1 MAKKTKRPRRLGKG
15 RLDLAGGFPAA
26 SDEAWRRLVKR
37 ILGDR
42 DIDEV
47 LTRKTYDG
55 IAIHPL
61 YTAEDWRPDEDA
73 SGFPGMPPYTRGH
86 RVVGQSAG
94 GWDIGQRHAHPEPSA
109 CNQAILDDVERGVT
123 SIELRLDRAG
133 RKGRDSD
140 DPAAV
145 ADIAV
150 DGIAISS
157 IEDLDTVLE
166 GVFLDACPIGLR
178 AGAAYLPTAAM
189 LIGLL
194 SRRGIAGKAFAGAFN
209 ADPLGALA
217 ELGELPTSGA
227 DALELM
233 AALARHVAEAFPAAT
248 TVAVDATVYHEA
260 GASEAQELACAVATG
275 AAYLRALTAAGLD
288 LATAFRQIA
297 LTFATDANLFLSIA
311 KLRAARRLW
320 GRVAEAC
327 GTPQA
332 TRSMRLQAVT
342 SERMM
347 LRRDPWVNIL
357 RGTVAALSAS
367 VAGADSIIVL
377 PFTTAIGLPDRAAR
391 RIARNTQLVLQQES
405 SLSRVIDPAGGSWAI
420 ESLTDAMAQEAWTL
434 FQGIEAEGGM
444 LAAIESGRI
453 QERIAAVAARRAQQ
467 VAELGN
473 PLIGTSAFP
482 DLSEQPVGIETVD
495 VPALRSQTAVR
506 LDRHRAGIARTPA
519 AVRLAALAGAAA
531 RVRCEAILE
540 GAAAGATLNALY
552 RATSGA
558 KPATAVPLRR
568 VRLGQDFDALRGA
581 SDAYLERTG
590 KRPIVF
596 LAAIGSP
603 AQYMTAAAYAR
614 NFLAAGGIAAAGDGE
629 DTDGTAAVRAFR
641 SSGARIAVLCSDEA
655 GYRGAGAGLASAL
668 TEAGAQLVYMVG
680 RPPGDAGSAAADGVK
695 GFLYE
700 GCDVLAILKAMHRV
714 MGISER

>member
-1 MAKKTKRPRRLGKG
+1 MAKKTKRSRRLGKG
-15 RLDLAGGFPAA
+15 RLDLASGFPAS
-26 SDEAWRRLVKR
+26 SDDAWQRLVKR

-42 DIDEV
+42 DIDEA
-47 LTRKTYDG
+47 LTRTTYDG

-86 RVVGQSAG
+86 RLVGLSTG
-94 GWDIGQRHAHPEPSA
+94 GWDIRQRHAHPDASA
-109 CNQAILDDVERGVT
+109 CNQAILEDLERGVT

-133 RKGRDSD
+133 RKGRDGD
-140 DPAAV
+140 DPAAA

-150 DGIAISS
+150 DGIAIST
-157 IEDLDTVLE
+157 IGDLDVVLE
-166 GVFLDACPIGLR
+166 GVFLDACPVGLR
-178 AGAAYLPTAAM
+178 AGAAYLPAAAM

-194 SRRGIAGKAFAGAFN
+194 SRRGIAAEAFAGAFN

-227 DALELM
+227 DALDLM
-233 AALARHVAEAFPAAT
+233 AGLARHVAEAFPAAT
-248 TVAVDATVYHEA
+248 AVGVDATVYHEA
-260 GASEAQELACAVATG
+260 GSSEAQELACAVATG
-275 AAYLRALTAAGLD
+275 TAYLRALTAAGLD
-288 LATAFRQIA
+288 LAAAFGQIA
-297 LTFATDANLFLSIA
+297 FTFATDANLFLSIV

-332 TRSMRLQAVT
+332 ARGMRLQAVT

-357 RGTVAALSAS
+357 RGTVAGLSAS
-367 VAGADSIIVL
+367 VAGADSVTIL
-377 PFTTAIGLPDRAAR
+377 PFTTAIGLPDRSAR

-420 ESLTDAMAQEAWTL
+420 ESLTDAMAKEAWTL

-453 QERIAAVAARRAQQ
+453 QEGIAGVAARRAQQ
-467 VAELGN
+467 VAELGD

-482 DLSEQPVGIETVD
+482 DLEEQPAETDVVD
-495 VPALRSQTAVR
+495 VTALRSQAAAR
-506 LDRHRAGIARTPA
+506 LDRHRAGIARSPT
-519 AVRLAALAGAAA
+519 AVRLAALAGATAG
-531 RVRCEAILE
+531 VRWEAILA

-552 RATSGA
+552 RAASGA
-558 KPATAVPLRR
+558 EPETAAPLQR
-568 VRLGQDFDALRGA
+568 VRLGQDFDALRDA

-596 LAAIGSP
+596 LATIGSQ

-614 NFLAAGGIAAAGDGE
+614 NFLAAGGIATTGDGE
-629 DTDGTAAVRAFR
+629 GADRAAIVRAFR
-641 SSGARIAVLCSDEA
+641 SSGAGIAVICSDEA
-655 GYRGAGAGLASAL
+655 GYRDAGTGLALAL
-668 TEAGAQLVYMVG
+668 TEAGALEVYVVG
-680 RPPGDAGSAAADGVK
+680 RRPGEAGSDAFGGVK

-700 GCDVLAILKAMHRV
+700 GCDVLAVLKAMQRV